1 MPQSDV
7 AERHRQLGPI
17 RPRPGRLY
25 EPIARGEQVVQVADV
40 RETDDYRN
48 DPATFLDACHL
59 SVPTPSLLLA
69 SRNLHT
75 SGHPDG
81 LTFGSAAI
89 PWYVVGL
96 QISDAE
102 LLHPAHRLPGTRP
115 SDPCDYS
122 GAEHRDQVPPSH

>member
-1 MPQSDV
+1 VPQSDV

-59 SVPTPSLLLA
+59 SVPTPSLFA
-69 SRNLHT
+69 
-75 SGHPDG
+75 G
-81 LTFGSAAI
+81 
-89 PWYVVGL
+89 V
-96 QISDAE
+96 QK
-102 LLHPAHRLPGTRP
+102 PAQMATL
-115 SDPCDYS
+115 
-122 GAEHRDQVPPSH
+122 